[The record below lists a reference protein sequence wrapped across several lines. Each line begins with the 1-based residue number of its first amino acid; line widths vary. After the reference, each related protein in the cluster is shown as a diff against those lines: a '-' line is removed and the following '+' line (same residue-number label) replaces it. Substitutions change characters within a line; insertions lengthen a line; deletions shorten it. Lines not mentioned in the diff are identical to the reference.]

1 MLRLVA
7 GPASAVLITLIPLPG
22 LEPAA
27 QVTAGIA
34 TWMAIWWMTEAV
46 PIPVTSLLPLVAF
59 PITGVLSYQEAAAPY
74 ANHLIFL
81 FMGGF
86 FIAKTMERSGLHRRL
101 ALKIV
106 VAVGTEPRRLVL
118 GVMLATALLSMW
130 IPNTAVA
137 VMMLPIGMAL
147 IGEFRQQTNKE
158 VNHVNA
164 EIDHDVTTAAPT
176 GDSTELP
183 GSSEH
188 GVNELGIAL
197 MLGIAYSASIGGV
210 ATLIGTPP
218 NLVFASMAEELVGG
232 QIDFIAWMGVGLPIS
247 AVLLP
252 AAWYYL
258 THLACAVPKKG
269 ALGRDFMQQQLRA
282 LGRMSRS
289 ETAAATIFG
298 ITAIALVL
306 RSEKQIGDLVIPGL
320 QTFFP
325 MVGDATIVMAAA
337 TAAFC
342 VPLSLRKLEFALDWE
357 TGRDIRWGILIL
369 FGGGLSLAE
378 AFQRSGLSASIANSV
393 NRFEGA
399 PEWIIVLASTSI
411 IIFLTEM
418 TSNTGTATL
427 LMPLYA
433 SIAMGLSIHP
443 YVLMAS
449 GALAAS
455 MAFMLPVATP
465 PNAIVYGSGMVTIP
479 KMVRVGFVMN
489 ISAIIATMLAAFFLI
504 PRFLIS

>member
-1 MLRLVA
+1 MSIAPSSSHGLLRLAA
-7 GPASAVLITLIPLPG
+7 GPVSAVLVTLIPLPG

-27 QVTAGIA
+27 HATAGIA

-59 PITGVLSYQEAAAPY
+59 PVTGVLSYQEAAAPY

-86 FIAKTMERSGLHRRL
+86 FIAKTMERSGLHRRI
-101 ALKIV
+101 ALRIV
-106 VAVGTEPRRLVL
+106 VAVGTEPRRLVF

-130 IPNTAVA
+130 LPNTAVA

-147 IGEFRQQTNKE
+147 IGEFKRQDGRQNPG
-158 VNHVNA
+158 
-164 EIDHDVTTAAPT
+164 ID
-176 GDSTELP
+176 
-183 GSSEH
+183 
-188 GVNELGIAL
+188 ELGIAL
-197 MLGIAYSASIGGV
+197 MLGIAYSASIGGI

-232 QIDFIAWMGVGLPIS
+232 QIDFVAWMGVGLPIS
-247 AVLLP
+247 ALLLP
-252 AAWYYL
+252 ATWYYL
-258 THLACAVPKKG
+258 THLACAVPKRV
-269 ALGRDFMQQQLRA
+269 ALGRDFVYRQLQA
-282 LGRMSRS
+282 LGPMSRS
-289 ETAAATIFG
+289 EKAAATIFG
-298 ITAIALVL
+298 ATAIALVL

-325 MVGDATIVMAAA
+325 MVGDATIVMTAAI
-337 TAAFC
+337 AAFC

-357 TGRDIRWGILIL
+357 SGRDIRWGILIL
-369 FGGGLSLAE
+369 FGGGLSLAA
-378 AFQRSGLSASIANSV
+378 AFQASGLATWIANGV
-393 NRFEGA
+393 TRFEWL
-399 PEWIIVLASTSI
+399 PEWGIILVSTSM
-411 IIFLTEM
+411 IIFLTEL
-418 TSNTGTATL
+418 TSNTATATL
-427 LMPLYA
+427 IMPLYA

-449 GALAAS
+449 GAIAAE

-465 PNAIVYGSGMVTIP
+465 PNAIVFGSGMLTIS

-489 ISAIIATMLAAFFLI
+489 IIGIIVTMLAALFLI